1 LAKQKNK
8 LSKAAE
14 QRIAGYQVK
23 STLVEGRKE
32 ARRKDNLLSIGIILG
47 AVVIAISAQL
57 VYFNFG
63 PGVPK
68 PTPKPTPAAT
78 APAESVAENRLWT
91 GSIKV
96 ADKPIEFE
104 LYGDKAP
111 KAVANFVTL
120 AKKGFFNTTGC
131 HRLTTASIY
140 VLQCGDPAG
149 DGTGG
154 PGYNFG
160 PVENAPKDNIYKAG
174 VLAMARQS
182 GAANSMGSQFFIVY
196 GSSFIPSDSAGG
208 YTVFG
213 KVTKNINAIREL
225 AKLGTADGSSDGKPK
240 NPITLADVT
249 VK

>member
-1 LAKQKNK
+1 MANPKSK

-14 QRIAGYQVK
+14 ARIASYEAK
-23 STLVEGRKE
+23 STMVEGRKE
-32 ARRKDNLLSIGIILG
+32 IRRKDNILSVGIIFG
-47 AVVIAISAQL
+47 AVIVAIAAQL

-63 PGVPK
+63 PGIPK
-68 PTPKPTPAAT
+68 PTAKPLS
-78 APAESVAENRLWT
+78 APAESVAENRVWT
-91 GSIKV
+91 GSMTV
-96 ADKPIEFE
+96 AGNPVNFE

-120 AKKGFFNTTGC
+120 ANKGFFDTTGC
-131 HRLTTASIY
+131 HRVTTSGIF

-160 PVENAPKDNIYKAG
+160 PVENAPADNVYGAG
-174 VLAMARQS
+174 VIAMART
-182 GAANSMGSQFFIVY
+182 GNNGNSMGSQFFIVY
-196 GSSFIPSDSAGG
+196 GSSTIPSDTAGG

-213 KVTKNINAIREL
+213 KITSNLKSIVTL
-225 AKLGTADGSSDGKPK
+225 ANQGTADGTGDGRPK
-240 NPITLADVT
+240 NPIQLAAVT

>member
-1 LAKQKNK
+1 MGNQKRK

-14 QRIAGYQVK
+14 ARISGYQAK

-32 ARRKDNLLSIGIILG
+32 IRRKDNFLAIGVIVS
-47 AVVIAISAQL
+47 AVAVAISAQL
-57 VYFNFG
+57 VYFNLG
-63 PGVPK
+63 PGIPK
-68 PTPKPTPAAT
+68 PTPKPIT
-78 APAESVAENRLWT
+78 APAESVAEARVWN
-91 GSIKV
+91 GSMTV
-96 ADKPIEFE
+96 AGKPIEFE

-120 AKKGFFNTTGC
+120 AKKGFFDTTGC
-131 HRLTTASIY
+131 HRLTTANIY

-160 PVENAPKDNIYKAG
+160 PIENAPSDNVYGPGII
-174 VLAMARQS
+174 AMART
-182 GAANSMGSQFFIVY
+182 GDAANSMGSQFFIVY
-196 GSSFIPSDSAGG
+196 GSSFIPADKAGG

-213 KVTKNINAIREL
+213 KVTKNLNEVRDL
-225 AKLGTADGSSDGKPK
+225 AKLGTADGSQDGRPK
-240 NPITLADVT
+240 NPIQLAAVT